1 MYLLEQ
7 YLLAGPNRSAA
18 WLRRTIL
25 PGTGLSSLS
34 LILFFVLAAL
44 AHTTAGAPAPT
55 RDYRL
60 RFYHTHTGERLDV
73 VYRRGDQYI
82 PQALDEL
89 DHYLRDHRTG
99 DVRHFDPRLFDLLYD
114 LTASL
119 GDSGG
124 EIDVICGY
132 RTPWSNEFLRS
143 RSVHTGVAKHSLHMQ
158 AEAIDI
164 RLPGIP
170 TSRLRDAALRLHR
183 GGVGYYRSSDFVH
196 VDVGRVR
203 QW

>member
-1 MYLLEQ
+1 MQQ
-7 YLLAGPNRSAA
+7 YILKGSKPRSVSSPRKNSKSG
-18 WLRRTIL
+18 LRR
-25 PGTGLSSLS
+25 LS
-34 LILFFVLAAL
+34 LILLFLLVPLLGNGGTESASPAA
-44 AHTTAGAPAPT
+44 HE
-55 RDYRL
+55 YRL
-60 RFYHTHTGERLDV
+60 RLYHTHTGERLDV

-82 PQALDEL
+82 PEALDEL

-99 DVRHFDPRLFDLLYD
+99 DVRHFDPHLFDLLHD

-132 RTPWSNEFLRS
+132 RTPWSNEFLRT
-143 RSVHTGVAKHSLHMQ
+143 RNPHTGVAQHSLHIQ

-164 RLPGIP
+164 RLRGIP
-170 TSRLRDAALRLHR
+170 TSELRDAALRLHQ
-183 GGVGYYRSSDFVH
+183 GGVGYYRNSDFVH

-203 QW
+203 HW